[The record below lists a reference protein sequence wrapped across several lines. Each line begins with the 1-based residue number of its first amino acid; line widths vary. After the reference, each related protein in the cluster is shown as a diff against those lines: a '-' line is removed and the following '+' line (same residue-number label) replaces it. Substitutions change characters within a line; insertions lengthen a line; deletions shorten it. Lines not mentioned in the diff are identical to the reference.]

1 MTLSKLIDSLT
12 GRDAAAA
19 PEATDVQRSRP
30 ASSPDLGALMHS
42 SALLFVPANNGEH
55 ALGAQREIRDRI
67 SEVLPGVVFD
77 EQGHGAFTR
86 TGYSVAFDTGSED
99 YVHAVGVQVTGGSA
113 AMPPLARLISK
124 TGWRLV
130 AQTPDHPA

>member
-1 MTLSKLIDSLT
+1 MTISRLIDSLT
-12 GRDAAAA
+12 GRDSTA
-19 PEATDVQRSRP
+19 PSGAPPAQKKGS
-30 ASSPDLGALMHS
+30 ASSPDVGALMRS
-42 SALLFVPANNGEH
+42 SALLFVPAKDTEH
-55 ALGAQREIRDRI
+55 ALGGQREVRERI

-77 EQGHGAFTR
+77 DEGHGAFTR
-86 TGYSVAFDTGSED
+86 TGYSVAFDTGNED

-130 AQTPDHPA
+130 TQAPDHVA